1 MLLNS
6 DYMPNT
12 TEVVSYTL
20 NVKSFSTPTLVFKAQ
35 FSLLSSFSSFIKSG
49 SHNSRKIAECDKKY
63 QKNLI
68 PTHKDI

>member
-12 TEVVSYTL
+12 TEVVSCTL
-20 NVKSFSTPTLVFKAQ
+20 SVKSFSTPTLVFKAQ

-49 SHNSRKIAECDKKY
+49 SHNIA
-63 QKNLI
+63 
-68 PTHKDI
+68 